1 MGIYRQLLKLNKP
14 ETVAVRTDLKE
25 DGRGSS
31 ALKKD
36 SAELADLEDG
46 RSGGRS
52 LEPRNHWF
60 PEAVGVGPPPRG
72 PSCVFHTR
80 IL

>member
-31 ALKKD
+31 ALRRALHSWLTWKM
-36 SAELADLEDG
+36 
-46 RSGGRS
+46 GGVGAGGG
-52 LEPRNHWF
+52 N
-60 PEAVGVGPPPRG
+60 PEASVEEGSLTVSLRLWG
-72 PSCVFHTR
+72 
-80 IL
+80 